1 MRIIRKTT
9 SAALQ
14 SILRVIPF
22 IFMLTML
29 ILHLILPDK
38 TFSED
43 EMRYL
48 TQWPAFRVERIL
60 DGNYKTKVETY
71 FSDQF
76 PFRNFWVH
84 IKKGCSR
91 SANFA

>member
-1 MRIIRKTT
+1 
-9 SAALQ
+9 
-14 SILRVIPF
+14 
-22 IFMLTML
+22 
-29 ILHLILPDK
+29 
-38 TFSED
+38 
-43 EMRYL
+43 MRYL